1 MTRPVVTHCEYF
13 AFGGVLFTN
22 DATFG
27 SQKGP
32 ALPLPKFTFVL
43 GGAAS
48 GKSSFAESLCF
59 QSTRSRV
66 YIATAQ
72 AFDDEMRA
80 KVSAHR
86 SQRGSDWLTLEAPL
100 DVAGALAARTPEEIV
115 LIDCATLWLSNVL
128 LEQKD
133 TAAAV
138 AALLAAIATCPAK
151 IIVVSN
157 EVGHGIVP
165 DNALAR
171 QFRNAQG
178 RLNQSIAAQAD
189 LVVTVIAGLPQILKG
204 DKDMLT

>member
-1 MTRPVVTHCEYF
+1 
-13 AFGGVLFTN
+13 
-22 DATFG
+22 
-27 SQKGP
+27 
-32 ALPLPKFTFVL
+32 LPLPKFTFVL

-48 GKSSFAESLCF
+48 GKSSFAEKICF
-59 QSTRSRV
+59 QSDKPRT

-86 SQRGSDWLTLEAPL
+86 SQRGAEWLTIEAPL
-100 DVAGALAARTPEEIV
+100 DVSKALATRADGEIV
-115 LIDCATLWLSNVL
+115 LLDCATLWLTNTL
-128 LEQKD
+128 LAQKD
-133 TAAAV
+133 ASV
-138 AALLAAIATCPAK
+138 ASAELLAAISTCSAQ

-165 DNALAR
+165 DNSLAR

-178 RLNQSIAAQAD
+178 RLNQLLSAQAD
-189 LVVTVIAGLPQILKG
+189 LVVNVIAGLPQILKG

>member
-1 MTRPVVTHCEYF
+1 M
-13 AFGGVLFTN
+13 
-22 DATFG
+22 
-27 SQKGP
+27 
-32 ALPLPKFTFVL
+32 PLPQFTFVL

-48 GKSSFAESLCF
+48 GKSSFAESICF
-59 QSTRSRV
+59 QSTKERV

-80 KVSAHR
+80 KVSAHQT
-86 SQRGSDWLTLEAPL
+86 QRGSDWLTIEAPL
-100 DVAGALAARTPEEIV
+100 DIEDAILGRTEGEIV
-115 LIDCATLWLSNVL
+115 LLDCATLWLTNVL
-128 LEQKD
+128 LSKQD
-133 TAAAV
+133 ASAAADVLLAAV
-138 AALLAAIATCPAK
+138 AACPAQ

-178 RLNQSIAAQAD
+178 RLNQSLAAQAD
-189 LVVTVIAGLPQILKG
+189 LVVNVIAGLPQILKG

>member
-1 MTRPVVTHCEYF
+1 M
-13 AFGGVLFTN
+13 
-22 DATFG
+22 
-27 SQKGP
+27 
-32 ALPLPKFTFVL
+32 PLPQFTLVL

-48 GKSSFAESLCF
+48 GKSSFAENLCF
-59 QSTRSRV
+59 QSAKERV

-80 KVSAHR
+80 KVSSHQT
-86 SQRGSDWLTLEAPL
+86 QRGTDWLTIEAPL
-100 DVAGALAARTPEEIV
+100 EIADAILGRTEGEIV
-115 LIDCATLWLSNVL
+115 LLDCATLWLTNVL
-128 LEQKD
+128 LSKQD
-133 TAAAV
+133 ASV
-138 AALLAAIATCPAK
+138 AADELLDAIAACPAQ

-178 RLNQSIAAQAD
+178 RLNQSLAAQAD
-189 LVVTVIAGLPQILKG
+189 LVVNVIAGLPQVLKG

>member
-1 MTRPVVTHCEYF
+1 M
-13 AFGGVLFTN
+13 
-22 DATFG
+22 
-27 SQKGP
+27 
-32 ALPLPKFTFVL
+32 PLPKFTFVL

-48 GKSSFAESLCF
+48 GKSSFAEALCF
-59 QSTRSRV
+59 QSPKARV

-86 SQRGSDWLTLEAPL
+86 RQRGTDWLTLEAPL
-100 DVAGALAARTPEEIV
+100 DVVGALKQRTAKEIV
-115 LIDCATLWLSNVL
+115 LLDCATLWLSNIL
-128 LEQKD
+128 LADKD
-133 TAAAV
+133 TSAAGAD
-138 AALLAAIATCPAK
+138 LLDAIAACPAQ

-178 RLNQSIAAQAD
+178 RLNQSLAAQAD
-189 LVVTVIAGLPQILKG
+189 LVVNVIAGLPQVLKG